1 VRTAL
6 GCSIFPADGIGRA
19 QKHRLETTR
28 PQLAAHRKSRGSSV
42 LAERYN
48 SASQRQGRLRLP
60 PEFRQAPSRVEAA
73 SGLKSIPFGAL
84 WRVTV
89 FNSPTRAK
97 VVFCLGADQSEAAM
111 IRKVSNVEIVV
122 PTVFA
127 IALVIVLSI
136 GAVYLAEIFLGP
148 IEQVEAHQ
156 SGSR

>member
-1 VRTAL
+1 
-6 GCSIFPADGIGRA
+6 
-19 QKHRLETTR
+19 
-28 PQLAAHRKSRGSSV
+28 
-42 LAERYN
+42 
-48 SASQRQGRLRLP
+48 
-60 PEFRQAPSRVEAA
+60 
-73 SGLKSIPFGAL
+73 
-84 WRVTV
+84 
-89 FNSPTRAK
+89 

>member
-1 VRTAL
+1 
-6 GCSIFPADGIGRA
+6 
-19 QKHRLETTR
+19 
-28 PQLAAHRKSRGSSV
+28 
-42 LAERYN
+42 
-48 SASQRQGRLRLP
+48 
-60 PEFRQAPSRVEAA
+60 
-73 SGLKSIPFGAL
+73 
-84 WRVTV
+84 
-89 FNSPTRAK
+89 
-97 VVFCLGADQSEAAM
+97 M